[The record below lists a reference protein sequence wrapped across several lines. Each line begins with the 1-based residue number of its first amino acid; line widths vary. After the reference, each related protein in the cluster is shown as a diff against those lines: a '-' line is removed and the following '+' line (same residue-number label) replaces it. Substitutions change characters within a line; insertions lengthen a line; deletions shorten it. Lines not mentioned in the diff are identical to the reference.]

1 MRTKNKGEL
10 FFTELVNV
18 WFTMATEGVLKY
30 LQSTN
35 RPYSANDIV
44 LNMHKEFGKTAVQKA
59 LDDLVTQAQV
69 LEKAYGKQ
77 KIYCVKQPDDK
88 SAGETELTDLDSEVS
103 MDFVLLY
110 HHHSYFINMQCV

>member
-1 MRTKNKGEL
+1 
-10 FFTELVNV
+10 
-18 WFTMATEGVLKY
+18 MATEGVLKY

-103 MDFVLLY
+103 MDFVIIIHILLMY
-110 HHHSYFINMQCV
+110 TLYSVSNFLCSPLGSFKLY